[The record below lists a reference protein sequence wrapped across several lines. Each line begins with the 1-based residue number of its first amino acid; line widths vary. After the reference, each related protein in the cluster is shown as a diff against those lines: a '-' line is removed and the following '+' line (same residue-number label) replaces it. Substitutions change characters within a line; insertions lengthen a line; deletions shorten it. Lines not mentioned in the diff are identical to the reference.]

1 MGIPAGSFAI
11 AAFVIIALPGFIYAA
26 VCRWF
31 RGESAADRDVPLT
44 IARGAIFAVAMTAV
58 YLATFGNDLFASLQP
73 GSQADSLTVT
83 HPGDLGRAVLLLY
96 VVVPVVVS
104 FILNLRHVKWD
115 HPKFLTGNNGKA
127 FRGSGWVR
135 LPRSRHGYSSIPSA
149 WDYAASQNHNSWVK
163 VKRANGDWVGGWYTD
178 ESFVTTYPE
187 PRSIYIAHQHTMK
200 PDGTIDEPIPQTGVF
215 LSIDDDDIVIWNNPN
230 REED

>member
-1 MGIPAGSFAI
+1 MGIPEGSFAI

-44 IARGAIFAVAMTAV
+44 IARGAIFAVAMTAA
-58 YLATFGNDLFASLQP
+58 YLATFGNDLFASIRP
-73 GSQADSLTVT
+73 GSQADSLTIT

-96 VVVPVVVS
+96 VVVPVLVS
-104 FILNLRHVKWD
+104 FILNLRHVGWYY
-115 HPKFLTGNNGKA
+115 PKLLIGKDGEPFKA
-127 FRGSGWVR
+127 FRWLR

-149 WDYAASQNHNSWVK
+149 WDHAASQNHNAWVK
-163 VKRANGDWVGGWYTD
+163 VKRANGDWVGGWYTKG
-178 ESFVTTYPE
+178 SFITTYPE

-200 PDGTIDEPIPQTGVF
+200 ADGSIDAPIPQTGVF
-215 LSIDDDDIVIWNNPN
+215 LSIGDDDIVIWENPT